1 MNSELQD
8 LIKQKREIEE
18 RIKVLKNASV
28 FYGCTK
34 LDIYHYP
41 TSRPD
46 EWYIAVK
53 VPGVYEDEQSRYR
66 SIIRDHTRQEC
77 IDKIPTI
84 IKDLQGLYDKLK
96 ENEHE

>member
-1 MNSELQD
+1 MSELQD
-8 LIKQKREIEE
+8 LINQKREIEK
-18 RIKVLKNASV
+18 RIKQLKNASV

-34 LDIYHYP
+34 IDIDHYH

-53 VPGVYEDEQSRYR
+53 VSGVYEDEQSRYR
-66 SIIRDHTRQEC
+66 SIIRGHTRQEC

-84 IKDLQGLYDKLK
+84 IKDLQVLYDKLK